1 MIATVLAVTALAA
14 PQSQALVNLEAD
26 FEVALGTIGMTTLT
40 ARFDSNILTFFGPT
54 QFTTPFYKSVRDN
67 PWRMPYFAETFRREL
82 GMTPS
87 KPHDTLDVG
96 LKLVGFGTRRNL
108 IGSPIAY
115 AEEAIKKPD
124 PLRTV
129 LNDLKAS
136 GVIRAE
142 IPPITGVPN
151 EVQQAA
157 ALILTTISRSVVY
170 RRMALRDLGS
180 VEDAY
185 IFLAANGRE
194 ELQGENQDRMERMA
208 KQVDFAYFG
217 VAAHDVAQ
225 ATSQAQDLL
234 TKVLTGSRYSF
245 EVETTWGTIRLCGG
259 KDDTHPDKP
268 ALLIIDT
275 GGNDTY
281 LNVPANANASNW
293 ATVVLDQ
300 DGNDKYISDPT
311 LTTKDIASFDGR
323 KLGGA
328 KPGPGGALLGV
339 SILFDKAGNDVYRSH
354 RPSFGSGRFG
364 FGIVADFDGD
374 DVYDSFADS
383 QGFGTFG
390 AGMLIDTAGADHY
403 QCFTQSQGVGLTLGF
418 GMLLDSTGG
427 DKYVAN
433 DTVIDLPSPQSD
445 KHNISMSQGAGYGR
459 RGDYVDG
466 HNWAGGVGILL
477 DQAGDDSY
485 SCGVFGQGVG
495 YWEGVGCLFDEDGK
509 DTYLGQ
515 WYVQGASAHFA
526 IGYCEDVAGDDTYE
540 APMNMAQGAGHD
552 FSVGY
557 LFDRAGNDTYK
568 APNLSLGA
576 GNANG
581 MGLFVDLMGNDNY
594 TATGLTMGRGAEANK
609 QSIRGRALC
618 LGVFLDM
625 AGEDTYPS
633 VIQFSGN
640 ARKATNWTS
649 KEAHPFESQVGVY
662 WDR

>member
-1 MIATVLAVTALAA
+1 M
-14 PQSQALVNLEAD
+14 NLEAD
-26 FEVALGTIGMTTLT
+26 FDVALGTIGMTTRT
-40 ARFDSNILTFFGPT
+40 ARFDSGILPFFAPT

-82 GMTPS
+82 GANPT
-87 KPHDTLDVG
+87 KPHETFDVG
-96 LKLVGFGTRRNL
+96 LKLAGFGTRRNL

-115 AEEAIKKPD
+115 AEELSRKPD
-124 PLRTV
+124 PLRLV

-142 IPPITGVPN
+142 IPAITGVPP

-157 ALILTTISRSVVY
+157 ALILSTISRSVSY
-170 RRMALRDLGS
+170 RRMALKDVGA
-180 VEDAY
+180 VEDAFL
-185 IFLAANGRE
+185 FLASNGRDD
-194 ELQGENQDRMERMA
+194 LQGENQDRMERMA
-208 KQVDFAYFG
+208 KSVDLAYFG
-217 VAAHDVAQ
+217 VAAHDIAQ
-225 ATSQAQDLL
+225 ATTQAQEMIG
-234 TKVLTGSRYSF
+234 KVLTGSRYQF
-245 EVETTWGTIRLCGG
+245 EIETTWGTIRLCGG

-293 ATVVLDQ
+293 ATVVIDQ
-300 DGNDKYISDPT
+300 DGDDKYLSDAAMATTPIPT
-311 LTTKDIASFDGR
+311 FAGR

-339 SILFDKAGNDVYRSH
+339 SVLFDAAGNDLYRSH
-354 RPSFGSGRFG
+354 RPAFGSGRFG
-364 FGIVADFDGD
+364 FAAHLDLGGD

-383 QGFGTFG
+383 QGFGAFG
-390 AGMLIDTAGADHY
+390 AGLLIDNAGADTY
-403 QCFTQSQGVGLTLGF
+403 QGFNQCQGVGLTLGF
-418 GMLLDSTGG
+418 GMLLDVTGG
-427 DKYVAN
+427 DKYLAN
-433 DTVIDLPSPQSD
+433 DSVIDLPSPQSD
-445 KHNISMSQGAGYGR
+445 KNNLSMSQGAGYGR
-459 RGDYVDG
+459 RGDYIDG
-466 HNWAGGVGILL
+466 HSWAGGVGILL
-477 DQAGDDSY
+477 DQAGDDVY

-509 DTYLGQ
+509 DSYLGQ

-526 IGYCEDVAGDDTYE
+526 IGYLEDVAGNDTYV
-540 APMNMAQGAGHD
+540 AGMNMAQGAGHD

-557 LFDRAGNDTYK
+557 LFDRAGADNYK

-581 MGLFVDLMGNDNY
+581 IGLFVDLTGNDTY
-594 TATGLTMGRGAEANK
+594 AATGLTMGRGAEATK

-618 LGVFLDM
+618 LGLFMDM
-625 AGEDTYPS
+625 AGEDTYPTT
-633 VIQFSGN
+633 VQYSGN
-640 ARKATNWTS
+640 ARKSANWTS
-649 KEAHPFESQVGVY
+649 KEANPQESQVGVY